1 MRLVLGIL
9 ICFSFVGA
17 LFHLEESLL
26 FLVIPAFGVIC
37 WKLSDDVVKQN
48 AKIQRLESQLK
59 NCGAQNPQ
67 FSQHSVVAPKSVHP
81 DRPSAPPLSE
91 EACLHAV
98 APLSALDVLSAAN
111 GDGSSPTARPSSD
124 AQFEFG
130 CAPAEAPPCVA
141 PPKPW
146 RRPPATEE
154 STSLENALAW
164 VKNWITGGNP
174 VAKVGIV
181 VLFFGVSFLLKYA
194 ADHSLLPPEL
204 RLAGAGLLG
213 IILLG
218 MGWQLRQAKP
228 GFALLVQGGG
238 VGVLYLTIFSA
249 TRFLH
254 ILSPVWALTLMT
266 CAVVF
271 SGMLAVLQNASAL
284 AVFGAAGGFLAPVL
298 LSTGQGSHVHLF
310 AYYALLNLGIAG
322 IAWRKSWRALNLLGF
337 FFTFGIGAAWGAKYY
352 APEHFNTTE
361 PFLLLFFLTYSAISI
376 LAARSAEQA
385 PSVRMDSALVF
396 GLPLLAF
403 GLQMAL
409 VREMD
414 MGGAFSALGLAM
426 WYLVTVR
433 PIRRFPYL
441 QILGEAHLAL
451 GVMFLTVAVP
461 LALDASWT
469 ASTWPLEG
477 AGMVWLGLRQ
487 RRVITRVFGLLLQ
500 LGGLLAFALSLSF
513 GVRVA
518 EVSFLLPGLFLAV
531 GGFFSG
537 WAYWSL
543 AEAREEWEKD
553 FSSVLGIWAAVLWH
567 GIWYVWIFKRLAEYE
582 FVAALALTMA
592 SLCAWCVVFR
602 FSRWPLVRYFIP
614 ATLPLVLVFALLW
627 PEHPGTTWG
636 GLVWP
641 LTVATLYGVLF
652 RFEEEWD
659 AVLVGWL
666 HSLMLLVLAVLLG
679 REVEWLVFGFVDSTV
694 WSRAGA
700 ALAVLALLVGTAVSP
715 SPRWPLQCHG
725 AAYSQGGAA
734 LAAFLGLWW
743 LAACRKSG
751 NPQPLPYIPGLSP
764 LDLAQAMVG
773 VGVAI
778 WARRAV
784 AMDILDLRRFQAYL
798 PGVLGGTAFVWL
810 NVVLART
817 FHAFAEVP
825 YALVPLFRSVGFQ
838 AACSMLWSLTA
849 LWCMLLGWQR
859 GQRRPWQVGA
869 GLLGVVVLKLFLVD
883 LAGHGSVARIVSF
896 LGVGALMLA
905 VGYFCPIPPKGERP

>member
-1 MRLVLGIL
+1 MRLVLGLL
-9 ICFSFVGA
+9 ICFSSVGA
-17 LFHLEESLL
+17 LFHLEESLM
-26 FLVIPAFGVIC
+26 FLAIPAFGVIC
-37 WKLSDDVVKQN
+37 WKLFDEVLKQN
-48 AKIQRLESQLK
+48 EKIRRLESQMTGFVL
-59 NCGAQNPQ
+59 QNPQ
-67 FSQHSVVAPKSVHP
+67 YSPNSVVVPKSLHP
-81 DRPSAPPLSE
+81 TPPSTPSISE
-91 EACLHAV
+91 NLPFRGGA
-98 APLSALDVLSAAN
+98 SASDVLLAESHGGFSHAAMA
-111 GDGSSPTARPSSD
+111 SSGE
-124 AQFEFG
+124 QFEFG
-130 CAPAEAPPCVA
+130 YAPAEAHPPVDQSEA
-141 PPKPW
+141 WPRAHESGGQPP
-146 RRPPATEE
+146 
-154 STSLENALAW
+154 LENALAW
-164 VKNWITGGNP
+164 IKNWITTGNP
-174 VAKVGIV
+174 VVKVGIV

-213 IILLG
+213 IVLLA
-218 MGWQLRQAKP
+218 MGWRLRQAKP

-254 ILSPVWALTLMT
+254 ILSPVWALILMT

-352 APEHFNTTE
+352 VPEHFDTTE
-361 PFLLLFFLTYSAISI
+361 PFLLFFFLIYSAISI
-376 LAARSAEQA
+376 LAARSAGQA

-409 VREMD
+409 VRGMD
-414 MGGAFSALGLAM
+414 MGGAFSALGLAL

-433 PIRRFPYL
+433 PIRKVAYL

-487 RRVITRVFGLLLQ
+487 RRIITRVFGLLLQ
-500 LGGLLAFALSLSF
+500 LGGLLAFALSLF
-513 GVRVA
+513 FDVHVE

-543 AEAREEWEKD
+543 AEAREAWEKD
-553 FSSVLGIWAAVLWH
+553 FSPALGIWAAVLWY
-567 GIWYVWIFKRLAEYE
+567 GTWYVWIFKRLAEYE
-582 FVAALALTMA
+582 FVAALVLTVTSM
-592 SLCAWCVVFR
+592 CGWCVALR

-614 ATLPLVLVFALLW
+614 ATIPLMLVFALLW
-627 PEHPGTTWG
+627 PEHPGATWG
-636 GLVWP
+636 WLIWP
-641 LTVATLYGVLF
+641 LSVAALYGVLF

-659 AVLVGWL
+659 AVLVSWL
-666 HSLMLLVLAVLLG
+666 HSLLLIVLAVLFG
-679 REVEWLVFGFVDSTV
+679 REVEWLVFDFVDSTV

-715 SPRWPLQCHG
+715 APRWPLQCHG
-725 AAYSQGGAA
+725 AAYSRGGAA

-743 LAACRKSG
+743 LGACRKSG
-751 NPQPLPYIPGLSP
+751 NPQPLPYVPGLSP
-764 LDLAQAMVG
+764 LDLAQALVG
-773 VGVAI
+773 AGVAI
-778 WARRAV
+778 WARRAA
-784 AMDILDLRRFQAYL
+784 AMDILDLHRFRAYL
-798 PGVLGGTAFVWL
+798 PGVLGGAAFVWL

-825 YALVPLFRSVGFQ
+825 YALGALFRSVGFQ
-838 AACSMLWSLTA
+838 AACSMLWSLAA
-849 LWCMLLGWQR
+849 LGCMLLGWQR
-859 GQRRPWQVGA
+859 GWRRPWQVGA

-896 LGVGALMLA
+896 LGVGVLMLA
-905 VGYFCPIPPKGERP
+905 VGYFCPLPPKEEKA